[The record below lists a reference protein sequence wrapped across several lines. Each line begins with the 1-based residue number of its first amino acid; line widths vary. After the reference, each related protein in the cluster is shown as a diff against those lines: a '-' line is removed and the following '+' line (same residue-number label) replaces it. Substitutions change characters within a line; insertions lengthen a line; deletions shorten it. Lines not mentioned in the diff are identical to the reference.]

1 MHFREVFG
9 FLYCNEQEKKLDEFG
24 KEILLREREKV
35 KDPDLGDCL
44 ISSVNDGLNRISS
57 YPHSYS
63 EALPSEHQ
71 TTILFKNRIVK
82 TQWHKT
88 RSHKCRPLASHSLAG
103 IFTKRDIQRVTGEHS
118 GNKSR
123 AGWSSSTGWK
133 PATFYSA
140 MREAWNSS
148 LRGTGRN
155 HSHQNGGGAAYPS
168 CLYALDCGIL
178 LLLLSKSMC

>member
-1 MHFREVFG
+1 VALREVLERKEKNMHFREVFG

-82 TQWHKT
+82 TQ
-88 RSHKCRPLASHSLAG
+88 
-103 IFTKRDIQRVTGEHS
+103 
-118 GNKSR
+118 
-123 AGWSSSTGWK
+123 
-133 PATFYSA
+133 
-140 MREAWNSS
+140 
-148 LRGTGRN
+148 
-155 HSHQNGGGAAYPS
+155 
-168 CLYALDCGIL
+168 
-178 LLLLSKSMC
+178 